1 MLSPRSS
8 HRLGSTALRQSAP
21 GYVGSRRQVAPL
33 CQDIIEQ
40 EAEFLASA
48 ALKREWLAIR
58 RQEHREQLR
67 RRSCLASPRKWDMT
81 ISEAEDSFS
90 GPPQPPL
97 PSQDQWL
104 TTNSETSQGGG
115 VRDARRDARRDVMEK
130 RAMRALRQ
138 PVKTVHQSK
147 LHPSSGD
154 HEIFGEHQWLAETRM
169 AWERKRGQSAPAH
182 SDSCLHPLLQRLAR
196 VARATLW
203 AVRRAI
209 AV

>member
-1 MLSPRSS
+1 
-8 HRLGSTALRQSAP
+8 
-21 GYVGSRRQVAPL
+21 
-33 CQDIIEQ
+33 
-40 EAEFLASA
+40 
-48 ALKREWLAIR
+48 
-58 RQEHREQLR
+58 
-67 RRSCLASPRKWDMT
+67 
-81 ISEAEDSFS
+81 
-90 GPPQPPL
+90 
-97 PSQDQWL
+97 
-104 TTNSETSQGGG
+104 
-115 VRDARRDARRDVMEK
+115 
-130 RAMRALRQ
+130 MRALRQ

-209 AV
+209 AVWTPKSGCLELWCLATAADRRFCHR